1 MGYALFASRKIML
14 TDRVNN
20 LQLELT
26 KISDKRNKL
35 LQLSSA
41 VSDGEVSAYDLAQ
54 CQDFGLAMSYKIGM
68 DGQLALSK
76 TSPKYQYGRLLA
88 EKEAHDKF
96 GGSKILNAICGGGTG
111 AAAGGLIGSII
122 AGSAVGSS
130 IPVIGTIAGAVLGG
144 IIAHKSSAKNKA
156 KKEEIKE
163 YQEAYNEAQ
172 IANMV
177 ADIQEEISKM
187 DNKLDKKEATLE
199 TRLTAAQAEL
209 EATEQAEAK
218 GIQNATPKYAGLG

>member
-96 GGSKILNAICGGGTG
+96 GGSKILNAICGVGTG
-111 AAAGGLIGSII
+111 AGIGCLIPGFAVPGAIIGGL
-122 AGSAVGSS
+122 
-130 IPVIGTIAGAVLGG
+130 LGG

-156 KKEEIKE
+156 KNEEIKE

-209 EATEQAEAK
+209 EATEQAETK

>member
-111 AAAGGLIGSII
+111 AGIGFLIGNVPGAIIGGL
-122 AGSAVGSS
+122 
-130 IPVIGTIAGAVLGG
+130 LGG
-144 IIAHKSSAKNKA
+144 IIAHKSSSKNKA
-156 KKEEIKE
+156 KNEEIKE

-209 EATEQAEAK
+209 EATEQAETK